1 VNPVDADEARQATL
15 SCAVLSTGDEVL
27 TGQIVDSN
35 AAELAEKM
43 GGLGFEVVR
52 HLTVGDDR
60 PALEAAFRELGATV
74 DVVVCTGGLGP
85 TVDDLTSEITAKVLG
100 CGFKTDGRSLAFM
113 EGLWAARG
121 RPMPENNKKQSEIPE
136 LAEVLDNPIGT
147 APGFT
152 AKIGRARFFFM
163 PGVPREMRRMF
174 AEQVA
179 PRLEVLRP
187 EPAVFDVRVLRCFG
201 LSESAVDRQLG
212 DFGARFP
219 SVKLGF
225 RAHFPEIQVK
235 LTGKGQDVDGVA
247 RALAEASAE
256 VRTRLGDRIFSEG
269 PPMEEIVGAALR
281 SAKATLT
288 LAESCTGGLV
298 AQMIT
303 SVAGSSDYFERGFVV
318 YANRAKTEML
328 GVPEALIAEYGAV
341 SEPVARA
348 MAEGARER
356 AGTTYGVSVTG
367 IAGPGGGTPDKPVG
381 TVWIAVAGPDG
392 TSAQILNWPGD
403 RPMIRG
409 LSAMVAL
416 DLLRRKA
423 MGLPIGEAHELG
435 RRRSS

>member
-1 VNPVDADEARQATL
+1 LSSQ

-43 GGLGFEVVR
+43 GALGFEVVR
-52 HLTVGDDR
+52 HVTVGDDR
-60 PALEAAFRELGATV
+60 DALEATFRELAAAV

-100 CGFKTDGRSLAFM
+100 CGFKTDQKSLAFM

-121 RPMPENNKKQSEIPE
+121 RPMPENNRKQAQIPE

-147 APGFT
+147 APGFF
-152 AKIGRARFFFM
+152 AKLGRATFFFM
-163 PGVPREMRRMF
+163 PGVPREMRKMF

-179 PRLEVLRP
+179 PRLARLRP

-201 LSESAVDRQLG
+201 LSESAVDRQLS

-235 LTGKGQDVDGVA
+235 LTGKGEDVAGVE

-256 VRTRLGDRIFSEG
+256 VRARLGDRIFSEG
-269 PPMEEIVGAALR
+269 PPMEEVVGDALR
-281 SAKATLT
+281 KAKATLA

-303 SVAGSSDYFERGFVV
+303 SVAGSSDYFDRGFVV
-318 YANRAKTEML
+318 YANAAKTELL
-328 GVPEALIAEYGAV
+328 GVPESLLAEHGAV

-348 MAEGARER
+348 MAEGARAR
-356 AGTTYGVSVTG
+356 AKTTYGVSVTG
-367 IAGPGGGTPDKPVG
+367 IAGPGGGTAEKPVG
-381 TVWIAVAGPDG
+381 TVWIAVAGAGG
-392 TSAQILNWPGD
+392 TSTQLLQWPGD
-403 RPMIRG
+403 RAMIRG

-416 DLLRRKA
+416 DVLRRA
-423 MGLPIGEAHELG
+423 ALGLPIGEAHELG

>member
-1 VNPVDADEARQATL
+1 MSTL

-35 AAELAEKM
+35 AAQLAEKM

-52 HLTVGDDR
+52 HVTVGDDR
-60 PALEAAFRELGATV
+60 ATLEATFRELGAAV

-100 CGFKTDGRSLAFM
+100 CGFKTDAKSLAFM
-113 EGLWAARG
+113 EGLWSTRG
-121 RPMPENNKKQSEIPE
+121 RPMPENNRKQSQIPE

-152 AKIGRARFFFM
+152 AKIGRAQFFFM

-179 PRLEVLRP
+179 PRLARLHP

-212 DFGARFP
+212 DFGTRFP

-235 LTGKGQDVDGVA
+235 LTGKGEDVAAVE

-256 VRTRLGDRIFSEG
+256 VRARLGDRLFSEG
-269 PPMEEIVGAALR
+269 PPMEEVVGEILR
-281 SAKATLT
+281 AKKATVT

-318 YANRAKTEML
+318 YANKAKTEML
-328 GVPEALIAEYGAV
+328 GVAEPLLIEHGAV

-348 MAEGARER
+348 MAEGARAR
-356 AGTTYGVSVTG
+356 AGATYGVSVTG
-367 IAGPGGGTPDKPVG
+367 IAGPGGGTAEKPVG
-381 TVWIAVAGPDG
+381 TVWIAVAGPGG
-392 TSAQILNWPGD
+392 TSTQLLQWPGD
-403 RPMIRG
+403 RAMIRG

-416 DLLRRKA
+416 DLLRRA
-423 MGLPIGEAHELG
+423 ALGLPIGEAHELG
-435 RRRSS
+435 RRRPS